1 LAVSGDG
8 SNWYLV
14 NASPDLRTQ
23 LLSAPELR
31 PGPGRRQTPIRGV
44 LLTSA
49 ELDHVL
55 GLLQLR
61 EATELAV
68 YSTEPVRHALTH
80 ELAVSQVMG
89 CYTQLTW
96 HSVQPGTSFILD
108 GGLHVTAAAVSTRA
122 PRYVPRAPGQEW
134 VVAYRL
140 HGRSGRGIVYAPCLP
155 ALTQDLLDLVRP
167 GDLVLADGT
176 FYTADEM
183 GQRAGAPRDAQSMG
197 HLPVHDSLPGLLD
210 AGIRPIYT
218 HLNNTNPLCSSES
231 LPWHQIVSAGAS
243 VAEDGHRIAW

>member
-1 LAVSGDG
+1 MSADG
-8 SNWYLV
+8 SSWYLV
-14 NASPDLRTQ
+14 NASPDLGTQ
-23 LLSAPELR
+23 LLAAPELR
-31 PGPGRRQTPIRGV
+31 PGPGPRQTPIRGV

-49 ELDHVL
+49 ELDHTL

-68 YSTEPVRHALTH
+68 YSTEAVRHALTH

-89 CYTQLTW
+89 CYTQLIW
-96 HSVQPGTSFILD
+96 HSVQPGTGFVLE
-108 GGLHVTAAAVSTRA
+108 GGLHVTATAISTRA
-122 PRYVPRAPGQEW
+122 PRYVPRASERDW

-140 HGRSGRGIVYAPCLP
+140 HGRSGRGIVYAPCLSE
-155 ALTQDLLDLVRP
+155 LTQDLLDLVRP

-183 GQRAGAPRDAQSMG
+183 GHRAGAPRAAQSMG
-197 HLPVHDSLPGLLD
+197 HLPVQDSLPGLRD

-231 LPWHQIVSAGAS
+231 PPWQHIVSAGAS
-243 VAEDGHRIAW
+243 VAEDGHRIEW